1 MTFKPANIPTNDS
14 KRVQAVVRTG
24 VLDTNSTE
32 LYDVYCLL
40 AKEITGCPV
49 SWTGVIDAD
58 RQFVL
63 ARDGFPD
70 EVPIE
75 MPRKQTLC
83 QFALEKTNPLIINDM
98 TKDKRFMLHP
108 AVTEIGVKFYAAFPI
123 ITSDGYI
130 LGTLCVS
137 DNRVRKLSKHK
148 IDLLISLAQK
158 LAYQLEVQVAQRKST
173 AETTINIMHKLMSNF
188 ADISLHNAISILK
201 FLINDVITSEEKK
214 IIIKLGIG
222 ENNEGDI
229 YISKYGI
236 KLQEQLNMNI
246 GTLKRIKNL
255 SEDEDEL
262 MDMLNKIE
270 VRDVGKNFKF

>member
-1 MTFKPANIPTNDS
+1 MCIRD
-14 KRVQAVVRTG
+14 R
-24 VLDTNSTE
+24 LDTNSTE

-173 AETTINIMHKLMSNF
+173 AETAINIMHKLMSNF

-214 IIIKLGIG
+214 LIIKLGIG

-255 SEDEDEL
+255 SSDEDEL
-262 MDMLNKIE
+262 MAMLNKIE
-270 VRDVGKNFKF
+270 S

>member
-108 AVTEIGVKFYAAFPI
+108 AVTDIGVKFYAAFPI

-137 DNRVRKLSKHK
+137 DNRVRKLTKHK
-148 IDLLISLAQK
+148 IELLISLAQK

-214 IIIKLGIG
+214 LIINLGIG

-255 SEDEDEL
+255 SENEDEL
-262 MDMLNKIE
+262 MDMLSKIE
-270 VRDVGKNFKF
+270 G

>member
-1 MTFKPANIPTNDS
+1 
-14 KRVQAVVRTG
+14 
-24 VLDTNSTE
+24 
-32 LYDVYCLL
+32 
-40 AKEITGCPV
+40 
-49 SWTGVIDAD
+49 
-58 RQFVL
+58 
-63 ARDGFPD
+63 
-70 EVPIE
+70 
-75 MPRKQTLC
+75 
-83 QFALEKTNPLIINDM
+83 
-98 TKDKRFMLHP
+98 MLHP

-173 AETTINIMHKLMSNF
+173 AETAINIMHKLLSNF

-214 IIIKLGIG
+214 LIIKLGIG

-262 MDMLNKIE
+262 MDMLSKIE
-270 VRDVGKNFKF
+270 G

>member
-1 MTFKPANIPTNDS
+1 M
-14 KRVQAVVRTG
+14 
-24 VLDTNSTE
+24 
-32 LYDVYCLL
+32 
-40 AKEITGCPV
+40 
-49 SWTGVIDAD
+49 
-58 RQFVL
+58 
-63 ARDGFPD
+63 
-70 EVPIE
+70 
-75 MPRKQTLC
+75 
-83 QFALEKTNPLIINDM
+83 
-98 TKDKRFMLHP
+98 
-108 AVTEIGVKFYAAFPI
+108 
-123 ITSDGYI
+123 
-130 LGTLCVS
+130 
-137 DNRVRKLSKHK
+137 
-148 IDLLISLAQK
+148 LISLAQK

-214 IIIKLGIG
+214 LIIKLGIG

-262 MDMLNKIE
+262 MDMLSKIE
-270 VRDVGKNFKF
+270 G